1 MPDDDDDETVIQHW
15 DDEMTHPRLPRE
27 DVSEP
32 TIPEARPA
40 PERGGHPAPRPQSL
54 PAMRPR
60 APTLKPPVEAAP
72 VRARQSSR
80 PEMPPARARLPSTPA
95 PPGPVRTRAPS
106 IPPPAQAPRR
116 RAPSRPDTAPPVRP
130 PQRSSSEHI
139 ADAIASAM
147 VGAQVPATFQAPLV
161 PDLAVGLPFVA
172 PAPVAPVPIA
182 DPAPLAALTG
192 AGEGTASPGWVVLY
206 VFVCLVLTA
215 LGAAILV
222 WWRLHGLW

>member
-1 MPDDDDDETVIQHW
+1 MPDDDDDKTVIQRW

-40 PERGGHPAPRPQSL
+40 PERGGHPAPRPQPL
-54 PAMRPR
+54 PVMRPR

-80 PEMPPARARLPSTPA
+80 PEMPPARARLPSTP
-95 PPGPVRTRAPS
+95 
-106 IPPPAQAPRR
+106 
-116 RAPSRPDTAPPVRP
+116 PPVRP

-147 VGAQVPATFQAPLV
+147 VEAQVPATFQAPLV

-192 AGEGTASPGWVVLY
+192 AGEGTAIPGWVVLH

-215 LGAAILV
+215 LGAAVLV